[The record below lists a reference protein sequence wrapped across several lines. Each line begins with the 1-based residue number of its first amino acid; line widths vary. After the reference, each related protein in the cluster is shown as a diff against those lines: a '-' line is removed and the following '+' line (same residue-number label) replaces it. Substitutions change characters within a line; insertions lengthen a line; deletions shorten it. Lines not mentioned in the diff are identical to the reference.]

1 MASYCLLVLVL
12 EERVYVP
19 SATVQCATLRVVKRL
34 WLCAC
39 VFMHNAEAARLCVR
53 LCCGLATV
61 GIEQTMKS
69 SSGGPAIARGENQQT
84 AKGLNWW
91 PRDFL
96 AKQLEMYEA
105 QSYVQALLGIQLVKP
120 TASPG

>member
-53 LCCGLATV
+53 LCCAVCECHEVPCKEVCGVVALCV
-61 GIEQTMKS
+61 MPPQLQRVSCKS
-69 SSGGPAIARGENQQT
+69 DR
-84 AKGLNWW
+84 
-91 PRDFL
+91 
-96 AKQLEMYEA
+96 
-105 QSYVQALLGIQLVKP
+105 VQVACLFQI
-120 TASPG
+120 